1 LKTFPV
7 IHNAKQLQLDL
18 ISAGLSFPTSLTID
32 NEGNAYVAE
41 SGLPFDGL
49 PSGGRVL
56 KIGYDNTMSL
66 LKDRLNPPVTGLTF
80 HKGSLYVSE
89 GGYPGR
95 VLRIDL
101 NGNQTVI
108 LDNLPGLGNY
118 HTNMVAFSSENDM
131 YFSQG
136 AMTNSGIV
144 GADGYEL
151 GWLRRFPHSCDI
163 PGYDIT
169 LAGVNVEIVDPTW
182 NKKRKVTTGAFSP
195 FGTRTRAG
203 QRIVG
208 QLPCTA
214 AIMKCKPDGSNLEL
228 VAWGL
233 RNAFGI
239 GFLDDGRLLATDQG
253 ADDRGAR
260 PIGNAPDLL
269 YNVREGAW
277 YGWPDF
283 IGGVPVTDSSY
294 KPTRGPVPS
303 FLLSN
308 HKKLP
313 SPERPLMC
321 FPVNS
326 APTKFDTVR
335 SNVTGWAGK
344 IVVALFGDEKPMTA
358 EPGPKVGRSVISIDP
373 SDWTFKT
380 IVAEPLNRPI
390 DVRFDSLSESLL
402 VLDFGEFEIDNQ
414 RNVLGKARSG
424 KLWRMALKS

>member
-1 LKTFPV
+1 LKTFPIV
-7 IHNAKQLQLDL
+7 HNAKELHLEL
-18 ISAGLSFPTSLTID
+18 ISDGLSFPTSVTFD

-56 KIGYDNTMSL
+56 KIGFDNTKAPL
-66 LKDRLNPPVTGLTF
+66 NDRFNAPVTGLTF
-80 HKGSLYVSE
+80 HKHSLYLSE
-89 GGYPGR
+89 GGHPGR
-95 VLRIDL
+95 ILRVDL

-118 HTNMVAFSSENDM
+118 HTNMVAFGPEDHM

-144 GADGYEL
+144 GTDAYEL
-151 GWLRRFPHSCDI
+151 GWLGRLPHSYDI

-169 LAGVNVEIVDPTW
+169 LTGVNVETQDPTSKI
-182 NKKRKVTTGAFSP
+182 KKKVTTGGFAP
-195 FGTRTRAG
+195 FGTKTTPG
-203 QRIVG
+203 QRIEG

-214 AIMKCKPDGSNLEL
+214 AIMKCKFDGSNLEL

-239 GFLDDGRLLATDQG
+239 GFLDDGTLLSTDQG

-260 PIGNAPDLL
+260 AIGNAPDLL
-269 YNVREGAW
+269 YRVQQGAW

-283 IGGVPVTDSSY
+283 IGGIPVTDPRY
-294 KPTRGPVPS
+294 KPVRGPTPS

-308 HKKLP
+308 HEELP
-313 SPERPLMC
+313 CPERPLMR

-326 APTKFDTVR
+326 APAKFDTIR
-335 SNVTGWAGK
+335 RNVPGWAGQ

-358 EPGPKVGRSVISIDP
+358 KLGPKAGRSVASIDP
-373 SDWTFKT
+373 FDWTLKT

-390 DVRFDSLSESLL
+390 DVHFDSKSESLFI
-402 VLDFGEFEIDNQ
+402 LDFGKFEIDYQ
-414 RNVLGKARSG
+414 RNVIGEARSG
-424 KLWRMALKS
+424 KLWRIALK